1 MNGWEVNLKIKEQL
15 QAIRNLDFEID
26 SLLRTMEIERARAE
40 RRTTVF
46 SLEGKGG
53 MNIDGRENAYIKL
66 TEMSKQVYEKV
77 DELIDRKRE
86 ALKWIQQLP
95 DAAQRNV
102 LIGRYINSATWEE
115 VSEQVGYSV
124 SHLYKIHGE
133 ALYALEK
140 LWKIKDDSK

>member
-1 MNGWEVNLKIKEQL
+1 MKIKEQL

-53 MNIDGRENAYIKL
+53 MNIDSRENAYIKL
-66 TEMSKQVYEKV
+66 TEMSKQVDEKV

-86 ALKWIQQLP
+86 ALRWIQRLP

-115 VSEQVGYSV
+115 VSEQIGYSE

-140 LWKIKDDSK
+140 IVENQR